1 MKKPIRFALA
11 MSGLLVL
18 SGCNSQM
25 SQFAASYFNTNP
37 NPLEVK
43 GEEVPA
49 TVTGNIPAKFFKK
62 NAEVTVTPVLVFN
75 GTEATSAP
83 VTFQG
88 EKVRGNN
95 PTISYENGGTVTIPV
110 NYTYQP
116 EMMRS
121 ELYLAFNVQQGSKQ
135 YALPRVKVANG
146 VISTAALADAAS
158 ETPALTPDKFQRYIQ
173 EAYKADIHF
182 LINQANVREGELKS
196 EGMTAFNKDLCNA
209 AADSSRVI
217 EEINISSYASPEG
230 TYEFNT
236 KLAENREK
244 NTSDYLNKQLKKDQI
259 SEFGELTSQF
269 TAEDWEGFQE
279 LVSKSDMQDKELV
292 LSVLGMYKDPEE
304 REREIRNLSSV
315 FEVLA
320 DDILPQLRRS
330 RLTASVKV
338 IGKSDEE
345 ITNLYN
351 TNPEKLSVDE
361 LLYAATLTNDE
372 NRKASIY
379 QTVTRLYPDDYRGY
393 NNLGMSQYKLGDYQA
408 ASANFNQAAK
418 RAPQSSEVKL
428 NQALIALVN
437 KDMNTAT
444 SLLGQA
450 GGVPEAASALG
461 YAQLKQ
467 GNAAAAAAAY
477 KGVASTNAAL
487 SQILVNDL
495 STAAKTLAN
504 VKTPDATTYYLSAIV
519 GARTNN
525 ADNVKSNLQKAV
537 QLDPSLAQRA
547 LNDAEFDNFDLATV
561 LH

>member
-477 KGVASTNAAL
+477 KGVASNNAAL